1 MSIVNTQ
8 GDGTGTI
15 RWVHGDSNG
24 DIIDAWHP
32 ALQADE
38 NLNDSDKT
46 LTVAASTEWEILTIW
61 VELTT
66 TATAGARQLV
76 LEFQDDSSDVIGQM
90 RAGATQ
96 IESLTYYYMF
106 GQAFGAELTSVR
118 DSDFLYIPLPKIIL
132 PASYVIRV
140 YDNNAV
146 DAAADDMI
154 IQALVNARS
163 VP

>member
-8 GDGTGTI
+8 GDGTGTT

-32 ALQADE
+32 SLQADE

-46 LTVAASTEWEILTIW
+46 LTVPASTEWEILTIW
-61 VELTT
+61 VEFTT
-66 TATAGARQLV
+66 TATATVRQIV
-76 LEFQDDSSDVIGQM
+76 VEFQDSSSDVIFQM

-96 IESLTYYYMF
+96 DVSLTYYYAF
-106 GQAFGAELTSVR
+106 GQGFGAEITSVR
-118 DSDFLYIPLPKIIL
+118 DTDFLYIPLPKIIL
-132 PASYVIRV
+132 PAAYIIRV

-146 DAAADDMI
+146 DAAADDLI